1 MAPSVVP
8 ARSLVAGGLPIV
20 AGVIAAGL
28 ALRIAGTQRTPSD
41 ADPTYADLQQPYFW
55 SCAVF
60 AVGAIACGTVRL
72 QLADP
77 AEPVTTAFAITV
89 FTFSLP
95 WTVFAFR
102 YVGRGH
108 FVTARRIAIASGY
121 VGIIVVTGVLD
132 LSAVRDAIGPYP
144 NFSALTALLVLG
156 QAVIVFAASGLV
168 LLSAYRHSTL
178 TLSHG
183 TFAALPLLV
192 LLFSLQLAGPIR
204 DSLPVVTDGV
214 IGTAWLTAAVG
225 LVGATT
231 RYDVLAMRPGTGTA
245 GERAAVRELDE
256 AVVTIEA
263 NGTLARANTAARS
276 LFGEDLAET
285 PVAEILGHEPAE
297 LDASETISCWTAAG
311 RKQFD
316 PRVTELVTDN
326 GEVFGYS
333 ITLID
338 ITDREMRRQRIEV
351 LNRILRHNIRNSL
364 DIINADAELVAD
376 EPRAASI
383 LDTTETL
390 DQLTGDA
397 RRIESLLRRPAD
409 ERTTAELPAIVSEVK
424 TELSEEYPAASVSV
438 DIPDLSVA
446 VDADL
451 CQFALQ
457 NVIENAIVH
466 NDAESPRVEITGSE
480 TETGAR
486 VVVADDGPGV
496 PEAELAVI
504 DRRSESQLSHASS
517 LGLWGIKWAVQQLGG
532 ELSFRES
539 EYGGTAVEIEV
550 TEQ

>member
-1 MAPSVVP
+1 MALSAVP
-8 ARSLVAGGLPIV
+8 ARSLVVAGLPVI

-28 ALRIAGTQRTPSD
+28 ALRIARQQPTPSD
-41 ADPTYADLQQPYFW
+41 NASTYADLRQPYFW
-55 SCAVF
+55 SCVVF
-60 AVGAIACGTVRL
+60 AIGAIVYGTVRL
-72 QLADP
+72 QLTGP
-77 AEPVTTAFAITV
+77 TEPVMTAFATTG

-95 WTVFAFR
+95 WTIFAFR

-108 FVTARRIAIASGY
+108 LVTARRIAIASGY
-121 VGIIVVTGVLD
+121 VGIIAVAWVLD
-132 LSAVRDAIGPYP
+132 LSPVRDAIGPYP
-144 NFSALTALLVLG
+144 NLTALTALMVLG
-156 QAVIVFAASGLV
+156 EAVIVFAASGLV

-183 TFAALPLLV
+183 AFAALPLLV
-192 LLFSLQLAGPIR
+192 LLFALQLAGPIR
-204 DSLPVVTDGV
+204 EPLPLLTDGM
-214 IGTAWLTAAVG
+214 IATAWLTAAVG
-225 LVGATT
+225 LVVATT

-263 NGTLARANTAARS
+263 NGTLARANTAARA
-276 LFGEDLAET
+276 LFGAQLDEEPFADI
-285 PVAEILGHEPAE
+285 VGHEPAA

-316 PRVTELVTDN
+316 PRVTELVTDS

-364 DIINADAELVAD
+364 DIIKADAELVAD
-376 EPRAASI
+376 EARAASI
-383 LDTTETL
+383 LDTTDTL
-390 DQLTGDA
+390 NQLTGDA

-409 ERTTAELPAIVSEVK
+409 ERTTAELSTIITDVA
-424 TELSEEYPAASVSV
+424 TALSDEYAAASISV
-438 DIPDLSVA
+438 EIPDLSVT

-451 CQFALQ
+451 FQFALQ

-466 NDAESPRVEITGSE
+466 NDGASPRVEITGSE
-480 TETGAR
+480 TETGVR

-496 PEAELAVI
+496 PESELAVI

-517 LGLWGIKWAVQQLGG
+517 LGLWSIKWAVQQLGG

-550 TEQ
+550 TAQ

>member
-1 MAPSVVP
+1 MALSAVP
-8 ARSLVAGGLPIV
+8 ARSLVAAGLPVI

-28 ALRIAGTQRTPSD
+28 ALRIARQQPTPSD
-41 ADPTYADLQQPYFW
+41 NASTYADLRQPYFW
-55 SCAVF
+55 SCVVF
-60 AVGAIACGTVRL
+60 AIGAIVCGTVRL
-72 QLADP
+72 QLTGP
-77 AEPVTTAFAITV
+77 TEPVMTAFATTG

-95 WTVFAFR
+95 WTIFAFR

-108 FVTARRIAIASGY
+108 LVTARRIAIASGY
-121 VGIIVVTGVLD
+121 VGIIAVAWVLD
-132 LSAVRDAIGPYP
+132 LSPVRDAIGPYP
-144 NFSALTALLVLG
+144 NLTALTALMVLG

-183 TFAALPLLV
+183 TVAALPLLV
-192 LLFSLQLAGPIR
+192 LLFALQLAGPIR
-204 DSLPVVTDGV
+204 EPLPLLTDGM
-214 IGTAWLTAAVG
+214 IATAWLTAAGG
-225 LVGATT
+225 LVVATT

-263 NGTLARANTAARS
+263 NGTLARANTAARV
-276 LFGEDLAET
+276 LFGAQLDEE
-285 PVAEILGHEPAE
+285 PFAEIVGHEPSA
-297 LDASETISCWTAAG
+297 LDARETISCWTAAG

-376 EPRAASI
+376 EARAASI
-383 LDTTETL
+383 LDTTDTL
-390 DQLTGDA
+390 NQLTGDA

-409 ERTTAELPAIVSEVK
+409 ERTTAELSTIVADV
-424 TELSEEYPAASVSV
+424 TAALSEEYSAASISV
-438 DIPDLSVA
+438 EIPDLSVT

-451 CQFALQ
+451 FQFALQ

-466 NDAESPRVEITGSE
+466 NDGASPRVEITGSE
-480 TETGAR
+480 TETGVR

-496 PEAELAVI
+496 PESELAVI

-517 LGLWGIKWAVQQLGG
+517 LGLWSIKWAVQQLGG

-550 TEQ
+550 TAQ